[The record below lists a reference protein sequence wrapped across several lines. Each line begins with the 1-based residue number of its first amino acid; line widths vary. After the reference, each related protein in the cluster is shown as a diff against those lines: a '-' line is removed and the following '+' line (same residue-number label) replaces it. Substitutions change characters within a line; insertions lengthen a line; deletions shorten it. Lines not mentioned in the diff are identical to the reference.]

1 MEMLVH
7 MLMCEIVELYIDKN
21 VRIVWLHLHEPVECE
36 NTYGIVWFGA
46 MSSVAGVCMSL

>member
-1 MEMLVH
+1 MYIWLIY
-7 MLMCEIVELYIDKN
+7 EIMELYIDKN

-46 MSSVAGVCMSL
+46 ISSAEVVCMGR